1 MHKLA
6 GFLCPRH
13 SACAARCWG
22 GDAGRPLAL
31 ADPFTRT
38 LSGWRSLP
46 TPASTAGAQSEP
58 RPACPL
64 YVSISMQVN
73 DWWRLSAPRASTG
86 RAQLFRSFLRSF
98 KIRQI
103 LSLSCSY

>member
-1 MHKLA
+1 
-6 GFLCPRH
+6 
-13 SACAARCWG
+13 
-22 GDAGRPLAL
+22 
-31 ADPFTRT
+31 TRT
-38 LSGWRSLP
+38 LSGWRCLP
-46 TPASTAGAQSEP
+46 TPCITAGAQSEP

-103 LSLSCSY
+103 LSLLRSPDSGSAKHCFNQLCPVTFAVS

>member
-1 MHKLA
+1 M
-6 GFLCPRH
+6 
-13 SACAARCWG
+13 
-22 GDAGRPLAL
+22 
-31 ADPFTRT
+31 RT

-46 TPASTAGAQSEP
+46 THARTHSAQARP
-58 RPACPL
+58 RLACPL

-98 KIRQI
+98 NIRQI
-103 LSLSCSY
+103 LSLSCSYN